1 MTRALRIDLARSG
14 DSLAV
19 RSIGVV
25 MELIGIAGVVA
36 LSVAVSLAGARV
48 ILSASLFLM
57 MRGVAPAT
65 AEVRQAASRPTQ
77 TV

>member
-1 MTRALRIDLARSG
+1 VKTWTPIDLSKSG

-19 RSIGVV
+19 RSIGVA
-25 MELIGIAGVVA
+25 MELIELAGVIA

-57 MRGVAPAT
+57 TRGVTPVT
-65 AEVRQAASRPTQ
+65 ADVQQSAGPTQ

>member
-1 MTRALRIDLARSG
+1 
-14 DSLAV
+14 
-19 RSIGVV
+19 
-25 MELIGIAGVVA
+25 MELIGIAGVIA

-57 MRGVAPAT
+57 TRGVAPVVADLP
-65 AEVRQAASRPTQ
+65 QSGPTQ

>member
-1 MTRALRIDLARSG
+1 
-14 DSLAV
+14 
-19 RSIGVV
+19 
-25 MELIGIAGVVA
+25 MELIGIAGVIA

-57 MRGVAPAT
+57 MRGVAPVT
-65 AEVRQAASRPTQ
+65 ADVQPSASHPAQ

>member
-1 MTRALRIDLARSG
+1 
-14 DSLAV
+14 
-19 RSIGVV
+19 

>member
-1 MTRALRIDLARSG
+1 MHSDATPGELAILLHWYR
-14 DSLAV
+14 
-19 RSIGVV
+19 IGVV
-25 MELIGIAGVVA
+25 MELIEIAGVMV

-57 MRGVAPAT
+57 TRGVAPVV
-65 AEVRQAASRPTQ
+65 AEVQQSTSHPTQ

>member
-1 MTRALRIDLARSG
+1 
-14 DSLAV
+14 
-19 RSIGVV
+19 
-25 MELIGIAGVVA
+25 MELIEIAGVMA

-57 MRGVAPAT
+57 TRGVAPVV
-65 AEVRQAASRPTQ
+65 AEVQQSTSHPTQ

>member
-1 MTRALRIDLARSG
+1 
-14 DSLAV
+14 
-19 RSIGVV
+19 
-25 MELIGIAGVVA
+25 MELIEIAGVMV

-57 MRGVAPAT
+57 TRGVAPVA
-65 AEVRQAASRPTQ
+65 AEVHQSTSHPTQ